1 MEIKKKKVLVIEDER
16 TLRFLIAQTFRGE
29 GFEVEEA
36 VDGEEG
42 AEKLKKIK
50 PDLILLDLLLPGIN
64 GFDLLLKIK
73 KDVNL
78 ESIPVIILSNLG
90 QKEEIDRGLKLGAAD
105 YIIKAHSALDEIVA
119 RAKKFVSPE

>member
-36 VDGEEG
+36 IDGEEG
-42 AEKLKKIK
+42 IEKLKEIK

-78 ESIPVIILSNLG
+78 ESVPVIILSNLG
-90 QKEEIDRGLKLGAAD
+90 QKEEIERGLKLGAAD
-105 YIIKAHSALDEIVA
+105 YIIKAHSALDEIVV